1 VVVQNKVLLY
11 LLVFVGSGIGGLF
24 RFFISNSVSPFY
36 PSFPMGTLIVNLL
49 GMFFV
54 GLLSVWFI
62 EKNLVQSPIREM
74 ILIGFLGGFTTF
86 STFGNESF
94 SLLNQN
100 RYPELFFYLSGNLF
114 LGFGLLLIGR
124 NLATR

>member
-1 VVVQNKVLLY
+1 MVVQNKVLLY
-11 LLVFVGSGIGGLF
+11 LLVFLGSGIGGLF

>member
-11 LLVFVGSGIGGLF
+11 LLVFLGSGIGGLF

>member
-1 VVVQNKVLLY
+1 MVVHSEVLLY
-11 LLVFVGSGIGGLF
+11 LLVFLGSGIGGLL
-24 RFFISNSVSPFY
+24 RFFISNSISPLY

-54 GLLSVWFI
+54 GLFSVWFI
-62 EKNLVQSPIREM
+62 EKNLVQSPTREM
-74 ILIGFLGGFTTF
+74 ILVGFLGGFTTF

-100 RYPELFFYLSGNLF
+100 RYPELFFYLCGNLF

>member
-1 VVVQNKVLLY
+1 MVVHSEVLLY
-11 LLVFVGSGIGGLF
+11 LLVFLGSGIGGLL
-24 RFFISNSVSPFY
+24 RYIISNSISPFY

-54 GLLSVWFI
+54 GLFSVWFI
-62 EKNLVQSPIREM
+62 DKNLVQSPAREM
-74 ILIGFLGGFTTF
+74 ILVGFLGGFTTF

-100 RYPELFFYLSGNLF
+100 RYSELFFYLGGNIF
-114 LGFGLLLIGR
+114 LGFGLLLIGK
-124 NLATR
+124 NLGNR